1 MYAAHRLAYDADALI
16 FDDTIYIVNDTVA
29 VRRIRKIT
37 KIENIFKIYGASG
50 KRLYALSVLVKNAGN
65 SAADYTESQH
75 CYICHVILR
84 NKYIIRWINF
94 ITGKG

>member
-1 MYAAHRLAYDADALI
+1 MYAAHRLADDADTLI
-16 FDDTIYIVNDTVA
+16 FDDPIYIVNDAVA
-29 VRRIRKIT
+29 VRRIREIT
-37 KIENIFKIYGASG
+37 KIENIFKIYGTSG
-50 KRLYALSVLVKNAGN
+50 KRLYPFSVLVKNAGN